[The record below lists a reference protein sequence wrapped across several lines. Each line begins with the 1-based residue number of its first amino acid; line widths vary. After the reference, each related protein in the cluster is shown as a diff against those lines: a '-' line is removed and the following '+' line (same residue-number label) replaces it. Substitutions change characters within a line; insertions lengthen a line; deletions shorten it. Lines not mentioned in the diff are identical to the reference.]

1 MWKFENVDE
10 WLNGY
15 IVEIMESQLAVFQLL
30 TISAL

>member
-15 IVEIMESQLAVFQLL
+15 IVEIMESQLAVFS
-30 TISAL
+30 TPDY